1 MGAGK
6 KYNIFYDEEIE
17 AVIMNWHGY
26 ATSEEFREGTEF
38 MVKLLEESKSRKV
51 LANVK
56 EMILIAKEDQDWLDK
71 AFLPK
76 IVELGLQ
83 ATAVIMPTNYF
94 NKIAVESI
102 SYKIAQQKIV
112 VNYFEDL
119 QKAKD
124 WLQSV

>member
-17 AVIMNWHGY
+17 AVIMNWYGY

-76 IVELGLQ
+76 TVELGLQ